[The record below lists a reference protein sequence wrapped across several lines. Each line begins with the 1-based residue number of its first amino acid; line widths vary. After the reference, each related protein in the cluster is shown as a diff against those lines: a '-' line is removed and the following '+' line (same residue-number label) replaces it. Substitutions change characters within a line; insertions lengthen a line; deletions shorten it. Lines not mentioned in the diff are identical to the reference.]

1 MTGIAIRA
9 EGLGKR
15 YRLGQDQDPYGRLSE
30 VLSGMLRAPFR
41 RRATRA
47 RDADFWALREVSFEV
62 PAGAAV
68 GIIGRNGA
76 GKSTLLKVLSRI
88 TWPTAGRAILQGRIA
103 SLLDVGTGFHPE
115 LSGTEN
121 IYLSGAVLGMRRA
134 EIRRSFDE
142 IVDFSGIDPKFLDT
156 PVKRYSSGMQVRLG
170 FAVAAHLESE
180 ILMID
185 EVLAVGDIEFQK
197 RCLGKMDEVASS
209 GRTILFV
216 SHQLPM
222 IASLCDRC
230 LLMEGGR
237 LVASGPTS
245 EVIHRYQS
253 GVDSNAASVEFPTE
267 ANRPGDGVVSLLAA
281 WVEGPGGE
289 RRFEH
294 SLMEPVRIR
303 VRYRLHEGLE
313 ATPQPNLHVTDSGGN
328 YVFITSPHDWGEK
341 RARTPGDYVATV
353 EIPGHFLND
362 GLYSVGVA
370 VNHFK
375 SGLQTAFFEKGA
387 LTFNIVDRIDDNQLR
402 AVSRWGGRIPGVVRP
417 LLDWQVEEE
426 TR

>member
-1 MTGIAIRA
+1 MTDFAITA
-9 EGLGKR
+9 DCLGKR
-15 YRLGQDQDPYGRLSE
+15 YHLGQDQDPYGRLSE
-30 VLSGMLRAPFR
+30 VISGMLRAPFR
-41 RRATRA
+41 RRPQLASNT
-47 RDADFWALREVSFEV
+47 DFWALRDVSFEI

-76 GKSTLLKVLSRI
+76 GKSTLLKIMSRI
-88 TWPTAGRAILQGRIA
+88 TWPTAGKVTLRGRVA
-103 SLLDVGTGFHPE
+103 SLLDVGTGFHQE

-121 IYLSGAVLGMRRA
+121 IYMSGAVLGMRRV
-134 EIRRSFDE
+134 EIQRKFDE
-142 IVDFSGIDPKFLDT
+142 IVEFSGIETKFLDT

-197 RCLGKMDEVASS
+197 RCLGKMDEVANS

-230 LLMEGGR
+230 LLMERGR
-237 LVASGPTS
+237 LVMSGPTS

-253 GVDSNAASVEFPTE
+253 GADINAASVDFTTDV
-267 ANRPGDGVVSLLAA
+267 NRPGDGRISLLSA
-281 WVEGPGGE
+281 WIESATGE
-289 RRFEH
+289 RGFEY
-294 SLMEPVRIR
+294 SLIEPVRICVKYR
-303 VRYRLHEGLE
+303 VQSPLTV
-313 ATPQPNLHVTDSGGN
+313 TPQPNLHVADSAGN
-328 YVFITSPHDWGEK
+328 MVFLTSPHDWGDE
-341 RARTPGDYVATV
+341 RARTPGDYLATV

-362 GLYSVGVA
+362 GMYSVGVA
-370 VNHFK
+370 VNHFE

-387 LTFNIVDRIDDNQLR
+387 LAFNVVDRIADNELR

-417 LLDWQVEEE
+417 LLNWQVEEA
-426 TR
+426 TP